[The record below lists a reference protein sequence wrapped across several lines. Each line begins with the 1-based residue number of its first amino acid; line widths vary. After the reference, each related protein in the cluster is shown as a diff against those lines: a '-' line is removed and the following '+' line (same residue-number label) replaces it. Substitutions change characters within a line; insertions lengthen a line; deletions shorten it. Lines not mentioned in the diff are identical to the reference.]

1 MAAFLQQFDFH
12 TLQLFTFMHFL
23 HRRMLQLSFFKVM
36 WVRFPSL
43 PPDEENSASA
53 LLFYYH
59 YLLINTWLFLLFLL
73 LLISRIN
80 QREKALW
87 KITTILNL
95 KR

>member
-43 PPDEENSASA
+43 APDEENSASA
-53 LLFYYH
+53 LLFYCH
-59 YLLINTWLFLLFLL
+59 NLLMGTWFFLVLVF
-73 LLISRIN
+73 
-80 QREKALW
+80 AY
-87 KITTILNL
+87 
-95 KR
+95 